1 SAWERRRVDP
11 CHVFHHAYHLTA
23 VAELVVVPD
32 VQHDAIVVADGGLGI
47 HHTGMARADEVGG
60 DHFLGLHEVD
70 LLLQLRVHGHLA
82 QVLVDLLAAGS
93 LLQGQ
98 VEDGHGDVRR
108 GHANGVAGQLA
119 LEHRQRL
126 GGGGGGT
133 GLGDHHVQRGAATT
147 TAALVEVVDQVL
159 VVGVGVNG
167 LHMAV
172 DDAEPVIHR
181 LEHRHDG
188 VGGAGGRGDDLVFRG
203 DVGVVDAVHD
213 VLQRTLARRGENH
226 AV

>member
-1 SAWERRRVDP
+1 
-11 CHVFHHAYHLTA
+11 
-23 VAELVVVPD
+23 
-32 VQHDAIVVADGGLGI
+32 
-47 HHTGMARADEVGG
+47 
-60 DHFLGLHEVD
+60 
-70 LLLQLRVHGHLA
+70 
-82 QVLVDLLAAGS
+82 
-93 LLQGQ
+93 
-98 VEDGHGDVRR
+98 DGHGDVRR

-226 AV
+226 AVDARALQVLTQALGVTPLAGVVHQQRVLDAVLGVVDRGRVVGVDHLDQVAVGGDGIVFLVDQDG